1 MHGAPFGTPNFRN
14 PALSFL
20 ELPGLEETATA
31 LLALAHRLALLLHN
45 LADLHRR
52 VEELGGAA
60 VEADGLALVELAFA
74 VVGGDALG
82 LAGLLESASFVSSVC
97 HLPSK
102 IIPNYAN
109 VRFWGNVPV
118 VGIGHH
124 AHLALDGSNLLL
136 RGRLRATHSEERHL
150 GGSFMGGE

>member
-1 MHGAPFGTPNFRN
+1 MHWPPLGTPNFRN
-14 PALSFL
+14 SARSFL
-20 ELPGLEETATA
+20 ETPRLLEETAAA

-82 LAGLLESASFVSSVC
+82 LAGLLESAVFLRQHSIRQMTPC
-97 HLPSK
+97 
-102 IIPNYAN
+102 
-109 VRFWGNVPV
+109 VRDWTY
-118 VGIGHH
+118 
-124 AHLALDGSNLLL
+124 
-136 RGRLRATHSEERHL
+136 RL
-150 GGSFMGGE
+150 